1 MARIKVVVGCGFGDE
16 GKGQTTYAL
25 CNDIINKEKV
35 IPVVYRFS
43 GGQQAGHTVVTK
55 SGLKHV
61 FSCFGSGTFLGCPT
75 IWGERCVMDPL
86 QWLLEKLQL
95 ESKIGDV
102 PLQYFYP
109 NVRITTPYDVLFNQ
123 SRRIG
128 HTVGKG
134 IWETIKRD
142 REGLSLFY
150 EDLKFPRIVKAK
162 LESIYNY
169 YLNLDVDHEKYT
181 AVSIDETTNCFS
193 RFYEITRTFSKD
205 LLDSYVVYEGSQGV
219 LLDPLYGLNSF
230 EFKTPISCIPYSEM
244 LPNGITKSDISIYY
258 VCRTYLTKHGGGTA
272 YSMYKEFA
280 NTHETNVCNQFQGE
294 FYSYLWDSQFIGYS
308 ISCVERTF
316 KASSRYI
323 VQTCCDIVGAFDLPK
338 ILPDPCLTQV
348 CTYSP
353 DFDTLCK

>member
-1 MARIKVVVGCGFGDE
+1 MQEDFVNGVFGFPEAKEIIEPINKKIEEYHKNGDLVLFTQDSHTMESYEKTQE
-16 GKGQTTYAL
+16 GKVLPPHCLVNTKGF
-25 CNDIINKEKV
+25 DIIKE
-35 IPVVYRFS
+35 F
-43 GGQQAGHTVVTK
+43 
-55 SGLKHV
+55 
-61 FSCFGSGTFLGCPT
+61 
-75 IWGERCVMDPL
+75 D
-86 QWLLEKLQL
+86 QWKDLEKIVI
-95 ESKIGDV
+95 SKKWDS
-102 PLQYFYP
+102 F
-109 NVRITTPYDVLFNQ
+109 
-123 SRRIG
+123 
-128 HTVGKG
+128 
-134 IWETIKRD
+134 
-142 REGLSLFY
+142 
-150 EDLKFPRIVKAK
+150 
-162 LESIYNY
+162 
-169 YLNLDVDHEKYT
+169 
-181 AVSIDETTNCFS
+181 SIDPYLLYELVSDYTIGTT
-193 RFYEITRTFSKD
+193 
-205 LLDSYVVYEGSQGV
+205 
-219 LLDPLYGLNSF
+219 F

-244 LPNGITKSDISIYY
+244 LPNGVTESDISIYY